1 MISLACLTGLV
12 LSQHGMALPTVLIY
26 AGGYW
31 DGMGLKHQCQPVI
44 GIGVYM
50 QATPPYSRNN

>member
-1 MISLACLTGLV
+1 LACHTGLA
-12 LSQHGMALPTVLIY
+12 LNPHGMVLQIALIY

-31 DGMGLKHQCQPVI
+31 DGTASKHQHQLAI

-50 QATPPYSRNN
+50 QVIPASLRSN

>member
-1 MISLACLTGLV
+1 
-12 LSQHGMALPTVLIY
+12 MALQIASIY

-31 DGMGLKHQCQPVI
+31 RGMALKHQYQPVI

-50 QATPPYSRNN
+50 QAIPLSSGNN

>member
-1 MISLACLTGLV
+1 LV
-12 LSQHGMALPTVLIY
+12 LSQHGMALQTALIY

-31 DGMGLKHQCQPVI
+31 DGMGLKHQYQRVI

>member
-1 MISLACLTGLV
+1 V
-12 LSQHGMALPTVLIY
+12 LSQQGMALQTALIY

-31 DGMGLKHQCQPVI
+31 DGMGLKHQYQPAV

-50 QATPPYSRNN
+50 QVIPLFLENN

>member
-1 MISLACLTGLV
+1 
-12 LSQHGMALPTVLIY
+12 MALRTVLIY

-31 DGMGLKHQCQPVI
+31 DGMGFKHQYQHVI

-50 QATPPYSRNN
+50 QVIPAYSRSN